1 MDGWLPLQDRM
12 AALSTNSIQRV
23 ERRATHTSLIEDRS
37 DSAISIQA
45 ILDVVAAVRS
55 GIRSRACETRKSG

>member
-1 MDGWLPLQDRM
+1 VVVLGLGFGDVHCLHQVRQG
-12 AALSTNSIQRV
+12 
-23 ERRATHTSLIEDRS
+23 LIEDSS

-55 GIRSRACETRKSG
+55 GMPLVGP